1 MNERKELTC
10 SFETIN
16 AVRCQSTMDIM
27 RSSYYCEKTE
37 LPLTLPAICPS
48 CQRIFAN
55 NIQPIVA
62 VNNGCTSNI
71 DDCFDEC
78 SVVAVYRC
86 SSCNELFTIWTDHK
100 RDEEDNFSGT
110 IIKQYPF
117 NGSQTEFSDDIES
130 ISPKFV
136 NIYHQAEQA
145 EHHGLQDICGMG
157 YRRALEFLV
166 DAYVRWLNPEK
177 DINPQQSLSKKIS
190 NYIQDERIKELSTK
204 ATWLGNDH
212 THIID
217 SHEGYSVDDMK
228 RFIMAIVSA
237 INYDFTYKAAK
248 NVQSTKG

>member
-110 IIKQYPF
+110 IIIRMMQYCKACY
-117 NGSQTEFSDDIES
+117 SYYRYRES
-130 ISPKFV
+130 RNNSATTPK
-136 NIYHQAEQA
+136 
-145 EHHGLQDICGMG
+145 
-157 YRRALEFLV
+157 
-166 DAYVRWLNPEK
+166 
-177 DINPQQSLSKKIS
+177 
-190 NYIQDERIKELSTK
+190 
-204 ATWLGNDH
+204 
-212 THIID
+212 
-217 SHEGYSVDDMK
+217 
-228 RFIMAIVSA
+228 
-237 INYDFTYKAAK
+237 
-248 NVQSTKG
+248 